1 MKKFLF
7 YLVLVL
13 FLIQLYRP
21 AKNSSFEISQN
32 SIINVEVPEN
42 VQSILEVSCYD
53 CHSNN
58 TNYLWYHNIAPVSWV
73 VAHHIKE
80 GKEHVNFDEWTMY
93 NKDQK
98 EHIIEEMIETIESR
112 EMPLVGYLKLHR
124 EAIISEADNLKLLD
138 WIHSLEKE

>member
-21 AKNSSFEISQN
+21 TKNSSAEISQN
-32 SIINVEVPEN
+32 SITNVEVPEYI
-42 VQSILEVSCYD
+42 QSILEVSCYD

-93 NKDQK
+93 NTNQK
-98 EHIIEEMIETIESR
+98 EHIVEEMIETIESR
-112 EMPLVGYLKLHR
+112 EMPLVGYIKLHR
-124 EAIISEADNLKLLD
+124 EAVISDADNLKLLD
-138 WIHSLEKE
+138 WIHSLENE